1 MNRKESIENITW
13 TFERKYGYIVRQTK
27 NIVCFFRQNRKE
39 EKNEKHITGND
50 AAYYKYG
57 RKRRFECMQNTSKWN
72 FRTAGLCVSVERLSF
87 YRMKQYKNCINAN
100 KMMEAIEE
108 QCKERDKDCK

>member
-1 MNRKESIENITW
+1 MKQRK
-13 TFERKYGYIVRQTK
+13 
-27 NIVCFFRQNRKE
+27 RKE

-50 AAYYKYG
+50 KYG
-57 RKRRFECMQNTSKWN
+57 RKRRFECTQNTSKLN

>member
-1 MNRKESIENITW
+1 MKQRKSE
-13 TFERKYGYIVRQTK
+13 
-27 NIVCFFRQNRKE
+27 E

-57 RKRRFECMQNTSKWN
+57 RKRRIECMQNTSKRN
-72 FRTAGLCVSVERLSF
+72 FRPAGLCVSVERLNF

-100 KMMEAIEE
+100 KMIEDM
-108 QCKERDKDCK
+108 CGPLFFYSSSSSKVKISSTVVS

>member
-1 MNRKESIENITW
+1 MKQRK
-13 TFERKYGYIVRQTK
+13 
-27 NIVCFFRQNRKE
+27 RKE
-39 EKNEKHITGND
+39 EKNEKHITENE

-57 RKRRFECMQNTSKWN
+57 RKRRIECMQNTSKWN
-72 FRTAGLCVSVERLSF
+72 FWTAGLCVSVERLSF

-100 KMMEAIEE
+100 KMIEAIEE

>member
-1 MNRKESIENITW
+1 
-13 TFERKYGYIVRQTK
+13 
-27 NIVCFFRQNRKE
+27 
-39 EKNEKHITGND
+39 
-50 AAYYKYG
+50 
-57 RKRRFECMQNTSKWN
+57 MQNTSKRS
-72 FRTAGLCVSVERLSF
+72 FGTAGLCVSVERLSF

>member
-1 MNRKESIENITW
+1 MKQRKSE
-13 TFERKYGYIVRQTK
+13 
-27 NIVCFFRQNRKE
+27 E

-57 RKRRFECMQNTSKWN
+57 RKRRIECMQNTSKWN

-100 KMMEAIEE
+100 KMIEDM
-108 QCKERDKDCK
+108 CGLFISFTTVK

>member
-1 MNRKESIENITW
+1 MKQRK
-13 TFERKYGYIVRQTK
+13 
-27 NIVCFFRQNRKE
+27 RKE

-57 RKRRFECMQNTSKWN
+57 RKRRIECMQNTSKRN
-72 FRTAGLCVSVERLSF
+72 FRTAGLCVSVERLNF
-87 YRMKQYKNCINAN
+87 YRMKQYKNCVNAN